1 MSCGR
6 SPSGRVASRK
16 LSRADV
22 FRVSFALV
30 AFGAI
35 LWWVGP
41 REVVAAFAN
50 VLWFWVIIRIVPY
63 VASLWIQARRW
74 KMFLGLEGITTETSR
89 LFRRI
94 WMSRFFAN
102 TLPGSI
108 GGDIFRV
115 VESGDFSNS
124 KMAVARS
131 VLLDRVVALVGL
143 GLYTSTACLAWAWL
157 RTWPSLGWVAAV
169 GLVGSAL
176 AALLLASDWPSR
188 MALWSAEKL
197 RAGRVRTF
205 VSRLTDSLSD
215 LAGQRSLLVGAVLIT
230 MLFNVTWAISS
241 YCGFLALHLTISPL
255 LVVTLIPVVY
265 AVTALPTSINGMGVS
280 DGVFVLVFAAVGLQP
295 AEAAA
300 VAILL
305 RVTGLLMSSLGGLL
319 YLLERR
325 RLTGATAP

>member
-1 MSCGR
+1 
-6 SPSGRVASRK
+6 
-16 LSRADV
+16 
-22 FRVSFALV
+22 VSIALM

-50 VLWFWVIIRIVPY
+50 VLWFWVIIRVVPY
-63 VASLWIQARRW
+63 LASLWIQARRW
-74 KMFLGLEGITTETSR
+74 KMFLGLEGISTDTSR
-89 LFRRI
+89 LFRRM

-131 VLLDRVVALVGL
+131 VLLDRIVALVGL
-143 GLYTSTACLAWAWL
+143 GLYTSTACLLWAWS
-157 RTWPSLGWVAAV
+157 RSWPGLGWVAAV
-169 GLVGSAL
+169 GLVGSLL
-176 AALLLASDWPSR
+176 AALVLATAWPSR
-188 MALWSAEKL
+188 TALWSAEKL

-205 VSRLTDSLSD
+205 VSQLTDSLSD
-215 LAGQRSLLVGAVLIT
+215 LAGQRSLLLGAVLVT
-230 MLFNVTWAISS
+230 MLFNVTWAIGS
-241 YCGFLALHLTISPL
+241 YCGFLAFGLTISPL
-255 LVVTLIPVVY
+255 LVITLIPVVY
-265 AVTALPTSINGMGVS
+265 ALTALPTSINGIGVS
-280 DGVFVLVFAAVGLQP
+280 DGVFVLVFAAVGLKP

-305 RVTGLLMSSLGGLL
+305 RVTGLLMSSLGGVL

-325 RLTGATAP
+325 SLTRATTP

>member
-1 MSCGR
+1 
-6 SPSGRVASRK
+6 VASRK
-16 LSRADV
+16 FSRIDV
-22 FRVSFALV
+22 FRVSIALI

-143 GLYTSTACLAWAWL
+143 GLYTSTACLVWAW
-157 RTWPSLGWVAAV
+157 RRIWPGLGWVAAI
-169 GLVGSAL
+169 GLIGSAL
-176 AALLLASDWPSR
+176 TALLLASNWPSR
-188 MALWSAEKL
+188 MALWSAEQL
-197 RAGRVRTF
+197 RAGRLRTF
-205 VSRLTDSLSD
+205 VSQLTDSLSD

-230 MLFNVTWAISS
+230 MLFNVTWAIGS
-241 YCGFLALHLTISPL
+241 YCGFLAFGLTISPL
-255 LVVTLIPVVY
+255 LVIALIPVVY
-265 AVTALPTSINGMGVS
+265 TVTALPTSINGMGVS
-280 DGVFVLVFAAVGLQP
+280 EGVFVFVFAAVGLQP

-305 RVTGLLMSSLGGLL
+305 RVTGLLMSSFGGLL
-319 YLLERR
+319 YLLEKRGM
-325 RLTGATAP
+325 TAATAP

>member
-1 MSCGR
+1 
-6 SPSGRVASRK
+6 VVSRR
-16 LSRADV
+16 LSRADAL
-22 FRVSFALV
+22 RVSIALA

-41 REVVAAFAN
+41 RDVVAAFAN
-50 VLWFWVIIRIVPY
+50 VLWFWVVIRIVPY

-131 VLLDRVVALVGL
+131 VLLDRVVAIVGL
-143 GLYTSTACLAWAWL
+143 GLYTSTACLVWAWL
-157 RTWPSLGWVAAV
+157 RNWPGLRWVAAI

-176 AALLLASDWPSR
+176 AALLLASGWPRR
-188 MALWSAEKL
+188 MASWTAEKL
-197 RAGRVRTF
+197 RAGRARTF
-205 VSRLTDSLSD
+205 VSQLTDSLSD
-215 LAGQRSLLVGAVLIT
+215 LAGQRSLLVAAVLIT
-230 MLFNVTWAISS
+230 VLFNVTWAISS
-241 YCGFLALHLTISPL
+241 YCGFLALGLTISPL
-255 LVVTLIPVVY
+255 LVITLIPVVY
-265 AVTALPTSINGMGVS
+265 AVTALPTSINGLGVS
-280 DGVFVLVFAAVGLQP
+280 DSVFVLVFATVGLQP
-295 AEAAA
+295 GEAAA

-305 RVTGLLMSSLGGLL
+305 RVTGLMMSSLGGLL
-319 YLLERR
+319 YLVERR
-325 RLTGATAP
+325 RLMRATAL